1 MDLTGERDGPPLRVP
16 VPLIDFMTGMYAAQ
30 SVLAALWQAERTGTG
45 AHLDCA
51 LVDSAATLTSTV
63 ALFSLSGEFEPSRI
77 GTESY
82 LRVPSAVFRAAD
94 GEHVQVI
101 ALHEAHWRALCEA
114 LDRKEWLDDSRF
126 AGNDALWRPGS

>member
-1 MDLTGERDGPPLRVP
+1 

-30 SVLAALWQAERTGTG
+30 SVLAALWQAERTGRG

-51 LVDSAATLTSTV
+51 LLDSAATLTSTI
-63 ALFSLSGEFEPSRI
+63 ALFSLSGEFEPGRI

-82 LRVPSAVFRAAD
+82 LRVPSAVFAAAD

-101 ALHEAHWRALCEA
+101 ALHDAHWQALCTA
-114 LDRKEWLDDSRF
+114 LDRLEWIEDARF
-126 AGNDALWRPGS
+126 ADNDARLANREAVNEAIAGVIAVLN